1 MQTLSLTCIGTNVH
15 HTLAML
21 LGVQLHLYFSKWLSL
36 TRLQMNYS
44 TKRASSKSP
53 QGNSATDINQ
63 TTKLPPPS
71 PSSRHTHTYVRAR
84 ACTHVHPWAH
94 ILTQTH
100 TGAKKRVYARAHTH
114 THAHTGMVSG
124 PTFLLLM
131 ASSRRHCHSKDCSQ
145 MPCQRRSK
153 FKATSG
159 SDWLSLLLV
168 HDDRS
173 TRSTRSLSCSTA
185 DTIREW
191 DSMSCWRT
199 CNTIRRRRLSSRCR
213 WRGRHQG

>member
-1 MQTLSLTCIGTNVH
+1 MKTLSLTCIGTNVH

-44 TKRASSKSP
+44 TKRASSKFP

-71 PSSRHTHTYVRAR
+71 PSSRHTHVRVR

-100 TGAKKRVYARAHTH
+100 TGAKKRACARAHTH
-114 THAHTGMVSG
+114 THARTHRDGEWSYLSPVNG
-124 PTFLLLM
+124 LL
-131 ASSRRHCHSKDCSQ
+131 Q
-145 MPCQRRSK
+145 
-153 FKATSG
+153 
-159 SDWLSLLLV
+159 
-168 HDDRS
+168 
-173 TRSTRSLSCSTA
+173 TA
-185 DTIREW
+185 LPLQGLQPDAVPAA
-191 DSMSCWRT
+191 
-199 CNTIRRRRLSSRCR
+199 LQVQ
-213 WRGRHQG
+213 GHQW